1 MQKQLLSDTPLS
13 HREAYLRDS
22 CYKVYENESYT
33 RRLEPEEVAER
44 KTELFEKVRKI
55 QTLSEEL
62 KEISKTFKDQI
73 KELDNE
79 KQILVQEIQFESTSE
94 RGNLYAM
101 DDQES
106 GMMAFYDKTGALV
119 SSRPLKPEERQTS
132 LLTIKKNGTDY

>member
-1 MQKQLLSDTPLS
+1 MQKQLLADTPLQY
-13 HREAYLRDS
+13 REGYLRDS

-33 RRLEPEEVAER
+33 RRLEPEEVLER
-44 KTELFEKVRKI
+44 KTSLFERVRKI

-79 KQILVQEIQFESTSE
+79 KQILIQEIQFESTSE

-101 DDQES
+101 DDQDS
-106 GMMAFYDKTGALV
+106 GMMAFYDSAGTLV

>member
-1 MQKQLLSDTPLS
+1 MQKQLLADTPLQQ
-13 HREAYLRDS
+13 REAYLRDS
-22 CYKVYENESYT
+22 CYKVHENESYT
-33 RRLEPEEVAER
+33 RKLEPYEVAER
-44 KTELFEKVRKI
+44 KTTLYERVRKI
-55 QTLSEEL
+55 QALQEEL

-79 KQILVQEIQFESTSE
+79 KQNLIQEIQFESTSE
-94 RGNLYAM
+94 IGNLYSM

-106 GMMAFYDKTGALV
+106 GIMGFYDSTGTLI